1 MSLPDLD
8 AVALG
13 EAAGHLVDRR
23 GGGGLGAGC
32 VDLEGEQVVGG
43 GGEPVAVD
51 AFGGERGA
59 GGHAVDS
66 DGGGAFEAAAGV
78 VVLVDDHPAEA
89 GGGHSEALAG
99 GSVSAFGIRARPVSA
114 S

>member
-51 AFGGERGA
+51 AFGGEGGA
-59 GGHAVDS
+59 GGHAVDR
-66 DGGGAFEAAAGV
+66 DGGGGFEAG
-78 VVLVDDHPAEA
+78 A
-89 GGGHSEALAG
+89 GGVCVVG
-99 GSVSAFGIRARPVSA
+99 GYPGATGGGDGRARGVCGGGGVGTLC
-114 S
+114 

>member
-51 AFGGERGA
+51 AFGGGRGA
-59 GGHAVDS
+59 GGHALGR
-66 DGGGAFEAAAGV
+66 DGGGG
-78 VVLVDDHPAEA
+78 LGGGA
-89 GGGHSEALAG
+89 GGCGLVGDPPGRGRGGPQRGVGG
-99 GSVSAFGIRARPVSA
+99 GSGGGV
-114 S
+114 